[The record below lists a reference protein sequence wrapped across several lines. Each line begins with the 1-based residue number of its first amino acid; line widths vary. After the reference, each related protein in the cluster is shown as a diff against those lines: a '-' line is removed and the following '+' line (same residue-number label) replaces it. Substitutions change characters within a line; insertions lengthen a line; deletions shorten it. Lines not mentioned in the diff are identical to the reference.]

1 MQQAPVSSIDQ
12 AFAGRVAGVVITSND
27 GQPGAAP
34 QITIRGGSVSQD
46 NSPLFVIDGFPVE
59 NMDINSINPN
69 DIESMDVLKDASSIA
84 IYGARGAN
92 GVIIINTKRGI
103 VSAPRVTYSFS
114 TAVQQ
119 DVKRVKMMSP
129 YQFAKLQLELA
140 TRFSRTYLDPA

>member
-1 MQQAPVSSIDQ
+1 
-12 AFAGRVAGVVITSND
+12 
-27 GQPGAAP
+27 
-34 QITIRGGSVSQD
+34 
-46 NSPLFVIDGFPVE
+46 
-59 NMDINSINPN
+59 
-69 DIESMDVLKDASSIA
+69 MDVLKDASSIA